1 MAESSVGKMY
11 ICAEIHVKQHIGMYR
26 NIVEQLKE
34 WKDKARRKPLVLA
47 GARQVGK
54 TYILRKFG
62 EQEFANVAYI
72 NCDDNEL
79 AKDLFA
85 RDYDMQRIILA
96 IGAITGQSIEA
107 GKTLIILDE
116 IQEAPR
122 GLSVLKYFCENAPQY
137 HVAVAGSLLGITMHR
152 GESFPVGKVDV
163 LHIYPMTFDEFLL
176 AKGKKQM
183 VDLLRSKDWDTIKLL
198 RGEYIKAL
206 REYYFVGGMPE
217 AVREFVESNDAVKV
231 REIQNNIL
239 YAYRKD
245 ISKHVPV
252 SESNRINM
260 VWQSMPSQLA
270 KENKKFVY
278 GVAKPGGRAKDFEVA
293 IQWLLDAGLV
303 YKAERVQQPKM
314 PLKFYVDIAAFKL
327 FLLDCG
333 LLGAMSETPPEKLL
347 VAENGMEES
356 KGAFTEN
363 YVMSQL
369 VATRSMSV
377 FYYSN
382 DAKLEID
389 FLIQHNGM
397 IVPVEAKA
405 EENLRSKSLSV
416 FVSSYA
422 GMHGLRFSMSDY
434 REQDWL
440 TNVPLYAV
448 STYF

>member
-1 MAESSVGKMY
+1 
-11 ICAEIHVKQHIGMYR
+11 MYR
-26 NIVEQLKE
+26 NIIEQLRE
-34 WKDKARRKPLVLA
+34 WKNKEGRKPLILA

-62 EQEFANVAYI
+62 EEEFDNVVYV
-72 NCDDNEL
+72 NCEDNVL
-79 AKDLFA
+79 AKNLFA
-85 RDYDMQRIILA
+85 QDYNMQRIVLA
-96 IGAITGQSIEA
+96 LGAIAGQSIEA

-152 GESFPVGKVDV
+152 GESFPVGKVDI

-176 AKGKKQM
+176 AKGNRQL
-183 VDLLRSKDWDTIKLL
+183 VDILRSKDWVTIKLL
-198 RGEYIKAL
+198 KSEYIKAL

-217 AVREFVESNDAVKV
+217 AVGKFIETNDAVKV
-231 REIQNNIL
+231 REIQKNIL
-239 YAYRKD
+239 YTYQKD
-245 ISKHVPV
+245 ISKHVPT

-260 VWQSMPSQLA
+260 VWQSMPSQLV
-270 KENKKFVY
+270 KENKKFIY

-293 IQWLLDAGLV
+293 IQWLMDAGLV
-303 YKAERVQQPKM
+303 YKVERVNEAKM
-314 PLKFYVDIAAFKL
+314 PLKFYVDISSFKL

-363 YVMSQL
+363 YMMSQL
-369 VATRSMSV
+369 VATHDTSV

-389 FLIQHNGM
+389 FLIQHGSE
-397 IVPVEAKA
+397 IVPIEAKA
-405 EENLRSKSLSV
+405 EENLRAKSLST
-416 FVSSYA
+416 FVASGPRSYTTQ
-422 GMHGLRFSMSDY
+422 G
-434 REQDWL
+434 
-440 TNVPLYAV
+440 
-448 STYF
+448 

>member
-1 MAESSVGKMY
+1 
-11 ICAEIHVKQHIGMYR
+11 MYR
-26 NIVEQLKE
+26 NIIEQLRE
-34 WKDKARRKPLVLA
+34 WKNKEGRKPLILA

-62 EQEFANVAYI
+62 EEEFDNVVYV
-72 NCDDNEL
+72 NCEDNVL
-79 AKDLFA
+79 AKNLFVQ
-85 RDYDMQRIILA
+85 DYNMQRIVLA
-96 IGAITGQSIEA
+96 LGAIAGQSIEA

-152 GESFPVGKVDV
+152 GESFPVGKVDI

-176 AKGKKQM
+176 AKGNRQL
-183 VDLLRSKDWDTIKLL
+183 VDILRSKDWVTIKLL
-198 RGEYIKAL
+198 KSEYIKAL

-217 AVREFVESNDAVKV
+217 AVGKFIETNDAVKV
-231 REIQNNIL
+231 REIQKNIL
-239 YAYRKD
+239 YTYQKD
-245 ISKHVPV
+245 ISKHVPT

-260 VWQSMPSQLA
+260 VWQSMPSQLV
-270 KENKKFVY
+270 KENKKFIY

-293 IQWLLDAGLV
+293 IQWLMDAGLV
-303 YKAERVQQPKM
+303 YKIERVNEAKM
-314 PLKFYVDIAAFKL
+314 PLKFYVDISSFKL

-347 VAENGMEES
+347 LAENGMEES

-369 VATRSMSV
+369 VATHDTSV

-389 FLIQHNGM
+389 FLIQHGSE
-397 IVPVEAKA
+397 IVPIEAKA
-405 EENLRSKSLSV
+405 EENLRAKSLST
-416 FVSSYA
+416 FVASHSE
-422 GMHGLRFSMSDY
+422 MHGLRFSMSDY
-434 REQDWL
+434 REQDWM
-440 TNVPLYAV
+440 TNVPLYAIT
-448 STYF
+448 SYFLP

>member
-1 MAESSVGKMY
+1 
-11 ICAEIHVKQHIGMYR
+11 MYR
-26 NIVEQLKE
+26 NIIEQLRE
-34 WKDKARRKPLVLA
+34 WKNKEGRKPLILA

-62 EQEFANVAYI
+62 EEEFDNVVYV
-72 NCDDNEL
+72 NCEDNVL
-79 AKDLFA
+79 AKNLFVQ
-85 RDYDMQRIILA
+85 DYNMQRIVLA
-96 IGAITGQSIEA
+96 LGAIAGQSIEA

-137 HVAVAGSLLGITMHR
+137 HIAVAGSLLGITMHR
-152 GESFPVGKVDV
+152 GESFPVGKVDI

-176 AKGKKQM
+176 AKGNRQL
-183 VDLLRSKDWDTIKLL
+183 VDILRSKDWVTIKLL
-198 RGEYIKAL
+198 KSEYIKAL

-217 AVREFVESNDAVKV
+217 AVGKFIETNDAVKV
-231 REIQNNIL
+231 REIQKNIL
-239 YAYRKD
+239 YTYQKD
-245 ISKHVPV
+245 ISKHVPT

-260 VWQSMPSQLA
+260 VWQSMPSQLV
-270 KENKKFVY
+270 KENKKFIY
-278 GVAKPGGRAKDFEVA
+278 GVAKPGGRAKDFEAA
-293 IQWLLDAGLV
+293 IQWLMDAGLV
-303 YKAERVQQPKM
+303 YKVERVNEAKM
-314 PLKFYVDIAAFKL
+314 PLKFYVDISSFKL

-369 VATRSMSV
+369 VATHDTSV

-389 FLIQHNGM
+389 FLIQHGSE
-397 IVPVEAKA
+397 IVPIEAKA
-405 EENLRSKSLSV
+405 EENLRAKSLST
-416 FVSSYA
+416 FVASHSE
-422 GMHGLRFSMSDY
+422 MHGLRFSMSDY
-434 REQDWL
+434 REQDWM
-440 TNVPLYAV
+440 TNVPLYAIT
-448 STYF
+448 SYFLP